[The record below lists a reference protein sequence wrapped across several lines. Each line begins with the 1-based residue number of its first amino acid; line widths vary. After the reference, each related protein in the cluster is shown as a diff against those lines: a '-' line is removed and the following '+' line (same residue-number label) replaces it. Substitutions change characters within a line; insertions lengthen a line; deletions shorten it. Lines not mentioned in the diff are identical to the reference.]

1 MLLGT
6 GDRGLGPPLAAT
18 VQSMMRSGLRR
29 SSGSNRSGLGGHAL
43 GDHALGDHARTAAG
57 TAGATTLDRS
67 LAAGRAP
74 GRLATAAGLTAGTG
88 IAAGTGIGGRAARAA
103 IDGLSLSTVAATV
116 LPAGE
121 QAAVAL
127 LLTMTREQAA
137 MAPLGTVATVTGN
150 GSSVTAHE
158 GDGDEGEEHRDSK
171 TQETLHHKPPL
182 GDRTR
187 VRP

>member
-6 GDRGLGPPLAAT
+6 GDRGPGPPLAAT

-43 GDHALGDHARTAAG
+43 GDHARTAAG

-74 GRLATAAGLTAGTG
+74 GRLATAADLTAGTG
-88 IAAGTGIGGRAARAA
+88 IAAGTGIGGLAARAA

-121 QAAVAL
+121 QAAMAL

>member
-29 SSGSNRSGLGGHAL
+29 SSGSNRSGLGR
-43 GDHALGDHARTAAG
+43 HALGDHARTAAG

-88 IAAGTGIGGRAARAA
+88 IAAGTGIGGLAARAA